1 MVFTVVTLKVKL
13 SCNVFHAVCTEIVHQ
28 KVCLGTHC
36 TPYVVPHNI
45 LTHVSNKGYFN
56 NPFYFIV
63 LFSSFYFEFSESW
76 CIGLSEASSTA
87 KKLVIA

>member
-1 MVFTVVTLKVKL
+1 MSFILFL
-13 SCNVFHAVCTEIVHQ
+13 RGGNFEDWNLLGTEIVHQ
-28 KVCLGTHC
+28 KVCLGAHC
-36 TPYVVPHNI
+36 MPYVVPHNI

-56 NPFYFIV
+56 NPLYFIV

-76 CIGLSEASSTA
+76 CIGLSEVSGTA